1 MQKHAQKMVMERTPY
16 KNRLFVIYAVKA
28 AFERDPTVPRA
39 VVEAVQ
45 YAVEDFTRQKSRAL
59 KSDTGDAVSEQSVV
73 ITPPARGGGNAT
85 LAAGAEEDHQWKQR
99 LAEAIDLVMAHSGEK
114 HPGHASASLD
124 ADALGGGGDDD
135 SASLAAS
142 ALSSPAVPAAEPPAP
157 VARRK
162 RFTDKEIRNLKAGVQ
177 IHGEGKWTQILQD
190 ARLEFDSVR
199 TPVSLKDKWRHLA
212 KKKSRHM

>member
-1 MQKHAQKMVMERTPY
+1 MSSLQKHAQKVVMERTPY

-28 AFERDPTVPRA
+28 AFEKDPTVPRA

-59 KSDTGDAVSEQSVV
+59 QSDDVESEKSVV
-73 ITPPARGGGNAT
+73 ITPPPHAGGAAK

-114 HPGHASASLD
+114 HPGHAASLD

-142 ALSSPAVPAAEPPAP
+142 VLSSPAVPAEPPAP

-190 ARLEFDSVR
+190 ARLEFDAVR